1 MHHHLTRKQ
10 NVAYTE
16 TPTKG
21 NAMNKEQKFL
31 RDLAKR
37 LNDIADKIDTEDE
50 NLEEIDQTI
59 FTLEVASEVLR
70 LWRQNRK

>member
-1 MHHHLTRKQ
+1 
-10 NVAYTE
+10 
-16 TPTKG
+16 
-21 NAMNKEQKFL
+21 MNKEQKFL